1 MGFSTEQVQG
11 KTPPQPL
18 LRAALFYLQT
28 LGIGLP
34 LDTQVVTAGLVLLR
48 ELGG

>member
-28 LGIGLP
+28 LGISVPVQTRG
-34 LDTQVVTAGLVLLR
+34 VTAGLVLLR